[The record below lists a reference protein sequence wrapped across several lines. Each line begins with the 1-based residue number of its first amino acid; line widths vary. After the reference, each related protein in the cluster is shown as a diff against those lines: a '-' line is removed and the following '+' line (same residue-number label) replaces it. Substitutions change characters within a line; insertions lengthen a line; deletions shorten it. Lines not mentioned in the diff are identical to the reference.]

1 MLKQKKIKQ
10 KFTKEN
16 YGLGIIRNIYF
27 YKTQNRIK
35 KTRDKNLPKELECT
49 GIQRARLDHSICQ
62 NLNINY

>member
-1 MLKQKKIKQ
+1 MLRQKKIKQ

-35 KTRDKNLPKELECT
+35 KTRGKICLE
-49 GIQRARLDHSICQ
+49 
-62 NLNINY
+62 NLNAQAFKGQG

>member
-16 YGLGIIRNIYF
+16 YGIIRNIYF

-35 KTRDKNLPKELECT
+35 KTRDK
-49 GIQRARLDHSICQ
+49 ICLK
-62 NLNINY
+62 NLNAQAFKGQG